1 MTKAISRLRMLSSRT
16 TLLLAGAILFFRTVS
31 GVAQNRTLGEISGTV
46 TDSAGARIPNA
57 QILLTNTLTSVNTE
71 TRANSDGVYDVN
83 TLVPGTYTISISKEN
98 FKTFVSKN
106 ILLRAEAI
114 GVNAVLEV
122 GSVNQQVTVAA
133 AATLLETQ
141 SPEQRTDVSS
151 ELVLELPN
159 VGLSELSYEALLPGV
174 APAGIGGGANGL
186 NDNSWVAVNGTQA
199 NTQNWTMDGGTR
211 TVPTQGLAGATIP
224 NEAIAQINYLTGNF
238 GAEYGNGFASFNVTT
253 KNGSNQFH
261 GSLFEYVQNNIFQAR
276 N

>member
-1 MTKAISRLRMLSSRT
+1 MGNVALRGANRQLHRIEILRGYMTKAISRLRMLSSRK
-16 TLLLAGAILFFRTVS
+16 TLLLAGAILFFRTDS

-46 TDSAGARIPNA
+46 TDPAGARIPNA

-83 TLVPGTYTISISKEN
+83 TLVPGTYTISVSKEN

-186 NDNSWVAVNGTQA
+186 NDNSWVAVNGSTSQHA
-199 NTQNWTMDGGTR
+199 KLDHGWWYKNSSHAGTCGR
-211 TVPTQGLAGATIP
+211 DDSQ
-224 NEAIAQINYLTGNF
+224 
-238 GAEYGNGFASFNVTT
+238 
-253 KNGSNQFH
+253 
-261 GSLFEYVQNNIFQAR
+261 
-276 N
+276 